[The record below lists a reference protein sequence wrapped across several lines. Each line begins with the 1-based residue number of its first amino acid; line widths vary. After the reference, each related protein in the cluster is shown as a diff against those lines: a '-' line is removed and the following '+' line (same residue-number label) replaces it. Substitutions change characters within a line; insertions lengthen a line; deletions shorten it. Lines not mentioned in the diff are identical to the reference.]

1 MPLNDC
7 GVGTNYIDSTS
18 FSSSVYLVSSS
29 ILWALQPSG
38 MPTMDMTM
46 EIMGIHTIMMAILMG
61 AILMGAIL
69 TTTTMRIC
77 KEYSCISWPTL
88 SAP

>member
-1 MPLNDC
+1 
-7 GVGTNYIDSTS
+7 
-18 FSSSVYLVSSS
+18 
-29 ILWALQPSG
+29 

-46 EIMGIHTIMMAILMG
+46 EIMGIHTIMM